1 MTRQCKKLL
10 NKIRTFTDR
19 TSLEW
24 DYDHKQ
30 NIIWKVGVLNSRQ
43 NLSSFSGEL
52 DSLVDAL
59 LESGHVTKSR
69 FGFKLTHKGLHP
81 LSVTIDVVKMF
92 LLKSVIVPI
101 VVAAVTALVTL
112 WLQGLL

>member
-10 NKIRTFTDR
+10 NTIRTFTDQ

-30 NIIWKVGVLNSRQ
+30 NIIWKVGVLNSQQ
-43 NLSSFSGEL
+43 NISSFSGEL

-69 FGFKLTHKGLHP
+69 FGFKLTHKGLHTFA
-81 LSVTIDVVKMF
+81 VTWESIKAF
-92 LLKSVIVPI
+92 LLQSILVPVLVAIATTIVINFLEI
-101 VVAAVTALVTL
+101 
-112 WLQGLL
+112 